1 MLMKLQGK
9 LIINALISLLLC
21 LVLVAYIIFQLLGI
35 NAKNQNLVPAMLKVS
50 ELKANQIQT
59 QQALDVFSFSMTA
72 GNQDAVL
79 GLLGE
84 GKAMIQELNDGLL
97 ETDEQL
103 RLMGSIQTKLT
114 ALDQGATEAMTA
126 LDSSEAKRYSTR
138 VQGIQNDI
146 YMLDEITKERYEQ
159 HTINLERDIQQ
170 TWQIALGGAALLLV
184 AAMLF
189 NMYTSRKLAKRI
201 RVLKIAAGQIAD
213 GDLSQPLPETRGK
226 DELDELNRSFRL
238 MTENIRNIIQSI
250 DTAGKRVDGMAQ
262 DIDRGNDTMQAIVQ
276 QVSRTTEELSIGSQ
290 KIAEDLSETVMVVDK
305 MQQTFGSN
313 LQATSQSAIHGNEVL
328 STVQEGHIAIEEQ
341 LRLAEVNRAA
351 MAEVEQTVLEL
362 EESAARITTMTGYVS
377 EIAKQTT
384 LLSLNASIEA
394 ARAGEAGRGFAV
406 VAGEVNKLAEQS
418 AQSVQHIY
426 AAVSEIT
433 SAMDKVKG
441 SVTQSMQLFA
451 EQEKATGQ
459 TRNSFS
465 AIRDSVEQ
473 ISTGINQ
480 LAEDMQQSSQLSTQ
494 VQQAIE
500 NISAITQQSAASSE
514 EITASTTEQQ
524 RSFEEAS
531 IKVKSLRDISEEM
544 HQELQRFRL

>member
-1 MLMKLQGK
+1 MKLQGK

-21 LVLVAYIIFQLLGI
+21 LVLVAYIIYQLLGI

-79 GLLGE
+79 SLLSE
-84 GKAMIQELNDGLL
+84 GQAMIQQLTEGLL

-103 RLMGSIQTKLT
+103 RLIESIQTKLT

-146 YMLDEITKERYEQ
+146 YMLDEITKERYDQYTIHLEQ
-159 HTINLERDIQQ
+159 DIQQ

-201 RVLKIAAGQIAD
+201 RVLKEAAGQIAD
-213 GDLSQPLPETRGK
+213 GDLTQQLPETRGK

-238 MTENIRNIIQSI
+238 MTNNIRNIIQSI
-250 DTAGKRVDGMAQ
+250 DHAGKRVDGMAQ

-305 MQQTFGSN
+305 MQQTFESN

-328 STVQEGHIAIEEQ
+328 STVQEGHTAIQEQ
-341 LRLAEVNRAA
+341 LRLAEVNRTA
-351 MAEVEQTVLEL
+351 MSEVEQTVLEL

-426 AAVSEIT
+426 AAVGEIT

-441 SVTQSMQLFA
+441 SVAQSMQLFA
-451 EQEKATGQ
+451 EQEQATGQ
-459 TRNSFS
+459 TRDSFS

-500 NISAITQQSAASSE
+500 NISAITEQSAASSE
-514 EITASTTEQQ
+514 EITASTAEQQ

-531 IKVKSLRDISEEM
+531 SKVKSLRDISEEM

>member
-1 MLMKLQGK
+1 MKLQGK

-72 GNQDAVL
+72 GNQNAVRS
-79 GLLGE
+79 LLDE
-84 GKAMIQELNDGLL
+84 GKTMIQELTEGLL

-114 ALDQGATEAMTA
+114 ALDQGATEAMQA

-146 YMLDEITKERYEQ
+146 YMLDEITKERYDQYTITLEQ
-159 HTINLERDIQQ
+159 DIQQ
-170 TWQIALGGAALLLV
+170 TWQIALGGAVLLLV

-201 RVLKIAAGQIAD
+201 GVLKIAAGQIAA
-213 GDLSQPLPETRGK
+213 GDLTQQLPETRGK

-238 MTENIRNIIQSI
+238 MTENICNIIQSI

-262 DIDRGNDTMQAIVQ
+262 EIDRGNDTMQAIVQ

-305 MQQTFGSN
+305 MQHTFGSN
-313 LQATSQSAIHGNEVL
+313 LHATSQSAIHGNEVMI
-328 STVQEGHIAIEEQ
+328 TVEEGHTAIEEQ
-341 LRLAEVNRAA
+341 LRLAERNRIA

-426 AAVSEIT
+426 AAVGEIT

-441 SVTQSMQLFA
+441 SVMQSIQLFA

-459 TRNSFS
+459 TRDSFS

-480 LAEDMQQSSQLSTQ
+480 LAADMQLSSQLSTQ